1 MAARNRRASFFANN
15 LNPNIDTATL
25 EILKERRKITPR
37 EQALRDMRKEGLNT
51 IILKYRKIVVIEE
64 EYVFCSIDDGRTFN
78 GGKRVKRT
86 INHKI
91 DTQVIE

>member
-1 MAARNRRASFFANN
+1 
-15 LNPNIDTATL
+15 
-25 EILKERRKITPR
+25 
-37 EQALRDMRKEGLNT
+37 MRKEGLNT
-51 IILKYRKIVVIEE
+51 IILKYRKIIVIEE

>member
-1 MAARNRRASFFANN
+1 MSIFFANN

-37 EQALRDMRKEGLNT
+37 EQALHDMRKEGLNT

-64 EYVFCSIDDGRTFN
+64 EYIFCSIDDGRIFN

-91 DTQVIE
+91 ATQVIE